1 MRHIIYYYAEEL
13 EDAIHDHFT
22 EVLNSALEAAEATA
36 LLTIQD
42 DPYVAYTDLMQD
54 FATGIREYLD
64 LNL

>member
-1 MRHIIYYYAEEL
+1 MRDIIYYYAEEL
-13 EDAIHDHFT
+13 EGAIT

>member
-1 MRHIIYYYAEEL
+1 MRDIIYYYAEEL
-13 EDAIHDHFT
+13 EDAIT

-36 LLTIQD
+36 LLTIQN